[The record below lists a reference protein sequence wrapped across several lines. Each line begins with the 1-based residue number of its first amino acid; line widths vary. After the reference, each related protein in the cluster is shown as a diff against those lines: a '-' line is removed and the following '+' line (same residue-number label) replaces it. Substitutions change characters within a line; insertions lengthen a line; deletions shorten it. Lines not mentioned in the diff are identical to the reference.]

1 MQSQNAEQVK
11 RPRVVIV
18 GGGFG
23 GLAAA
28 QSLGKVPVD
37 VTLIDRT
44 NHSVFFPL
52 LYQVATGGLSADE
65 IASPIRSLLRK
76 QRNTKVLMTEVTG
89 VDREQQL
96 VITKDGQIAYD
107 YLIMATGVRYSYF
120 GHPEWEQYAPS
131 MKSIPDAAAIRRRT
145 LNAFERAELSNDPD
159 EIASLLTFVLVGGG
173 PTGVEMAGALAELAR
188 TGLADEFRSIDPRS
202 ARIILLE
209 GGARLL
215 KNLPPSLSEKAKQA
229 LERLGVEVRLN
240 ARVTNIDETGVMI
253 GDELHIAS
261 KNVIWTAGVE
271 ATPVGEWLGVE
282 VDRIG
287 RVKVGPDLSLPGADN
302 IFVIGDA
309 ASFEQDGA
317 LLPGVAQV
325 ALQGGKY
332 VASVIKR
339 RVQGLP
345 AGPGF
350 RYKNLGDMATVGR
363 SFAVADFGWLRTSG
377 FFTWLFWLALHVY
390 YLAGLRNRMQVM
402 LQWTWAYF
410 TYQRN
415 VRVLNPELLSSQP
428 ARAQLKPAK
437 LTVEHRH

>member
-1 MQSQNAEQVK
+1 MRPRTTVTNK
-11 RPRVVIV
+11 RPQVVIV

-28 QSLGKVPVD
+28 QSLAKAPVD
-37 VTLIDRT
+37 ITLIDRT

-65 IASPIRSLLRK
+65 IASPIRSLVRN

-89 VDREQQL
+89 VDREQQQ
-96 VITKDGQIAYD
+96 VITKDGKIDFD
-107 YLIMATGVRYSYF
+107 YLILATGVRYSYF

-145 LNAFERAELSNDPD
+145 LNAFERAELSNDQS
-159 EIASLLTFVLVGGG
+159 EIDALLTFVLVGGG

-188 TGLADEFRSIDPRS
+188 MGLADEYRSIDPRS

-209 GGARLL
+209 GGSSLL
-215 KNLPPSLSEKAKQA
+215 KNLPAPLGDKAQAA
-229 LERLGVEVRLN
+229 LERIGVEVRLN
-240 ARVTNIDETGVMI
+240 ARVTNIDETGVTV
-253 GDELHIAS
+253 GDDLHIPS
-261 KNVIWTAGVE
+261 KSVIWTAGVE
-271 ATPVGEWLGVE
+271 ANPAGEWLGAE

-287 RVKVGPDLSLPGADN
+287 RVKVGQTLALPDAEN

-325 ALQGGKY
+325 AMQGGKY
-332 VASVIKR
+332 VGDLIKR
-339 RVQGLP
+339 RSKGQS
-345 AGPGF
+345 ANEGF
-350 RYKNLGDMATVGR
+350 RYMNLGDMATVGR

-377 FFTWLFWLALHVY
+377 FFTWLLWLGLHVY

-415 VRVLNPELLSSQP
+415 VRVLNPELV
-428 ARAQLKPAK
+428 AGAPAK
-437 LTVEHRH
+437 QQLEPAKVPVKLH